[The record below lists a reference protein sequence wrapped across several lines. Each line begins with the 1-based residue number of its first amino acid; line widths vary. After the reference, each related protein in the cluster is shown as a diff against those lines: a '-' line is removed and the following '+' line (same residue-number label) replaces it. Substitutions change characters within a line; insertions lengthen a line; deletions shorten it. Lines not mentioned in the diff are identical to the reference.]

1 MAYRKF
7 TMPKVQ
13 GTQIDDV
20 STSIPAPFDGAKIA
34 LSTIQAGGGGGYYSD
49 YDVVL
54 RSEVSPNGDTV
65 NIVIMRSSGS
75 SAFLPDMA
83 EYVVGLLVM

>member
-1 MAYRKF
+1 MAYRRF

-13 GTQIDDV
+13 GTQVDDV
-20 STSIPAPFDGAKIA
+20 STSIPVPFEDAKIA

-49 YDVVL
+49 YDVVI

-65 NIVIMRSSGS
+65 NIVVMRSSGS
-75 SAFLPDMA
+75 NAFLPDMA
-83 EYVVGLLVM
+83 EYVVGLIVM

>member
-1 MAYRKF
+1 
-7 TMPKVQ
+7 MPKVQ